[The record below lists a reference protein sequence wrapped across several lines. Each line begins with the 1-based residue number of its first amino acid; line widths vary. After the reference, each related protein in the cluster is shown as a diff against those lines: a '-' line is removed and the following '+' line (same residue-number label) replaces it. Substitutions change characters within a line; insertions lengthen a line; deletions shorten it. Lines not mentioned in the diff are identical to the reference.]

1 MNEVYYNYIRQMN
14 DQMLQ
19 SVALERQLQALRPK
33 RTRLRERLLLSL
45 SDALLDLSLRIRPE
59 ETRPAIQIRIMD
71 DCSES
76 LANLT

>member
-1 MNEVYYNYIRQMN
+1 MNEVYYNYIHQMN
-14 DQMLQ
+14 EQMLQ

-33 RTRLRERLLLSL
+33 RTGLRERLLLSL

-59 ETRPAIQIRIMD
+59 EIRPAIQIRIMD

>member
-19 SVALERQLQALRPK
+19 SVAIERQLQALRPK